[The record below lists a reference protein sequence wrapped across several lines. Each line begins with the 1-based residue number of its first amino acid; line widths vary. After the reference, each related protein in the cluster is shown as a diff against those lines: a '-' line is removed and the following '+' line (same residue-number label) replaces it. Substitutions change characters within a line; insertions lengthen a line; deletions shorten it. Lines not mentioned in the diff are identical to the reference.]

1 MRIDDETLFYEYEQI
16 LIGNKP
22 SFSPYFFKYG
32 ENTSQHYALLII
44 KFAVEKYLGWD
55 AKDMLNHFTKD
66 IAIQM
71 KLEPLMKY
79 IDFPVEVNRDTDYYV
94 LASMIYPYTI
104 KIDTK
109 ELVLRTYK
117 DVLKEKICKFP
128 KEYLS
133 GADGM
138 IRAGICLQYML
149 NQYFSFNST
158 KELYQFFTESAG
170 IKALKDYR
178 LNNISSEIF
187 EIPIDYLHESLPDVQ
202 KDEFWYHYFRFQAMV
217 KLYEKQERKKEKALK
232 KLQEKEDLSK
242 DE

>member
-1 MRIDDETLFYEYEQI
+1 MRIDEQTLFYEYEQI

-22 SFSPYFFKYG
+22 SFAPYFFKYG

-44 KFAVEKYLGWD
+44 KFAVEKYLKWD
-55 AKDMLNHFTKD
+55 PFDMLNHFTKD

-79 IDFPVEVNRDTDYYV
+79 IEFPVEVDKEKDYYV
-94 LASMIYPYTI
+94 LASMIYPYII

-117 DVLKEKICKFP
+117 DVLNEKICKFP

-133 GADGM
+133 GADGI

-149 NQYFSFNST
+149 NQYFSFKDT
-158 KELYQFFTESAG
+158 RELYSFFIDTKG
-170 IKALKDYR
+170 IKALKEYR
-178 LNNISSEIF
+178 LNNISSEMF
-187 EIPIDYLHESLPDVQ
+187 ELPIDYLHESLPDFQ
-202 KDEFWYHYFRFQAMV
+202 KDEFWYHYYKFITMN
-217 KLYEKQERKKEKALK
+217 KLYEKQERKKEKASKNEKIK
-232 KLQEKEDLSK
+232 KGED
-242 DE
+242 